1 MINRIRSQQATVSPV
16 NLEEVEEEIEEIEED
31 DMNMDEDSEDTPV
44 SDHDL
49 FTIEEGSQIQSNVQK
64 AVWHMETEDDS
75 DDDSD
80 DSDSHSP
87 LDIVT
92 EYPNTQDTENTLES
106 RLKEKEDA
114 LQLEIQQAKENSIHQ
129 IKLQLQL
136 ALFYQENGYYDQ
148 AISNYSHILSILEK
162 SIQHED
168 IYHHAIRNQSVCLRE
183 IKRIE
188 EAIELLNKDVDLL
201 VFRKTRYIGDNDYRY
216 YYDCEIQRSY
226 EELGNCY
233 MRYE

>member
-1 MINRIRSQQATVSPV
+1 MINRIRSQQASVTPV
-16 NLEEVEEEIEEIEED
+16 DLEEVEEEVEEVEEDAMKIEEEE
-31 DMNMDEDSEDTPV
+31 NEDAPL

-64 AVWHMETEDDS
+64 AVWHMETEDDDN
-75 DDDSD
+75 DDNDEDS
-80 DSDSHSP
+80 SSHSP
-87 LDIVT
+87 LAVVA
-92 EYPNTQDTENTLES
+92 EYPNTQDTEITLES

-114 LQLEIQQAKENSIHQ
+114 LQSEIQQAKENSIHQ

-201 VFRKTRYIGDNDYRY
+201 VFRKTRYIGESDYRY

-233 MRYE
+233 MR